1 MKRQLL
7 LDLAAQGARFPIGT
21 DLVLHEHADA
31 SRILHDGKRLG
42 QVFETAARRY
52 GTPLAIPLMD
62 LTLEKQELLKLLEVP
77 TADPDTFHFE
87 QLPAGSA
94 VARLQDRP
102 RWSSRMSAHLDA
114 IRYVARETQLVPV
127 GMCIGPFSLATKLL
141 ADPITPV
148 FLAGSGSTASDDEE
162 VARLEAVVAIAQEM
176 VLRSIEAQLDA
187 GAVAM
192 FIAEPAANRVYFS
205 PKQLETGSD
214 IFERFAMQGNRRVAD
229 LLQSR
234 GATLLFHCCGE
245 LIDPMVSS
253 FASLKP
259 ALLSLGSSRRL
270 WEDAKLVPDDIVL
283 YGNLPTKKFF
293 SDSDMPES
301 RVLELTGELLREM
314 KRTNQ
319 PFILGSECDVLSV
332 KGCEQT
338 IRRKLDAALR
348 LPG

>member
-1 MKRQLL
+1 MDRQLL
-7 LDLAAQGARFPIGT
+7 LDLAARGARFPIGT

-52 GTPLAIPLMD
+52 NTPLAIPLMD
-62 LTLEKQELLKLLEVP
+62 LTLEKQELLKLLEVSAP
-77 TADPDTFHFE
+77 DPDTFHFD
-87 QLPAGSA
+87 QPPPSDA
-94 VARLQDRP
+94 VERLHEAP

-114 IRYVARETQLVPV
+114 IRYIARETTLVPV

-148 FLAGSGSTASDDEE
+148 FLAGSGSNASDDEE
-162 VARLEAVVAIAQEM
+162 VARLEAVVSIAQEM

-192 FIAEPAANRVYFS
+192 FIAEPAANKVYFS
-205 PKQLETGSD
+205 PKQLESGSD
-214 IFERFAMQGNRRVAD
+214 IFDRYAMTGNRRLVA

-234 GATLLFHCCGE
+234 GASLLFHCCGE

-253 FASLKP
+253 FASLQP

-314 KRTNQ
+314 KRTNH

-338 IRRKLDAALR
+338 IKRKLDAALG

>member
-1 MKRQLL
+1 MNRQRL

-31 SRILHDGKRLG
+31 KAILHDGRRLG
-42 QVFETAARRY
+42 QVFEAAAQRY

-77 TADPDTFHFE
+77 TTDPDTFHFD
-87 QLPAGSA
+87 QLPGRDAI
-94 VARLQDRP
+94 ARLQEMP

-114 IRYVARETQLVPV
+114 IRYITTQTKLVPV

-148 FLAGSGSTASDDEE
+148 FLAGSGMGASDDEE
-162 VARLEAVVAIAQEM
+162 VARLDGVIAMAEEM
-176 VLRSIEAQLDA
+176 VLRSVEAQLEA
-187 GAVAM
+187 GATAI
-192 FIAEPAANRVYFS
+192 FIAEPAANKVYFS
-205 PKQLETGSD
+205 PKQLDAGSD
-214 IFERFAMQGNRRVAD
+214 IFDRYAMRGNRRVVE

-245 LIDPMVSS
+245 LTDPMVSA
-253 FASLKP
+253 FATLQP

-270 WEDAKLVPDDIVL
+270 WEDARLVPGDVML
-283 YGNLPTKKFF
+283 YGNLPTKRFF
-293 SDSDMPES
+293 SDGDMPES

-314 KRTNQ
+314 RRTNH
-319 PFILGSECDVLSV
+319 PFILGSECDVLHV
-332 KGCEQT
+332 EGCEQT

-348 LPG
+348 LQA

>member
-1 MKRQLL
+1 MNRQLL
-7 LDLAAQGARFPIGT
+7 LDLADQGARFPIGT

-31 SRILHDGKRLG
+31 KAILHDGRRLG
-42 QVFETAARRY
+42 LVFETAARRY

-62 LTLEKQELLKLLEVP
+62 LLLEKQELLKLLEVSA
-77 TADPDTFHFE
+77 ADPDTFHFE
-87 QLPAGSA
+87 QLPPVNA
-94 VARLQDRP
+94 VERLREQP

-114 IRYVARETQLVPV
+114 IRYIARETNLIPV

-148 FLAGSGSTASDDEE
+148 FLAGSGAADDEE
-162 VARLEAVVAIAQEM
+162 VARLDRVMALAQEM

-192 FIAEPAANRVYFS
+192 FIAEPAANKVYFS
-205 PKQLETGSD
+205 PKQLESGSD
-214 IFERFAMQGNRRVAD
+214 IFERYAMGGNQRVAA

-234 GATLLFHCCGE
+234 GAALLFHCCGE
-245 LIDPMVSS
+245 LIDPMISS
-253 FASLKP
+253 FASLQP

-270 WEDAKLVPDDIVL
+270 WEDATLVPDDIVL
-283 YGNLPTKKFF
+283 YGNLPTKKFL

-301 RVLELTGELLREM
+301 RVLELTAELLREM
-314 KRTNQ
+314 KRTNH